1 MSFDFDV
8 TGLVALLLVSA
19 RVLAWALVAPP
30 MATAG
35 VPRTVKVAL
44 AVAIGLAMVTVT
56 RPSVP
61 EIDTLPIIGSLLW
74 QILIGAG
81 LGFLT
86 RLLFTAIEMAGGLF
100 DLFGGFALASSYD
113 PLSTTMTTVLGKFYA
128 ILATALIFATNA
140 HLSIISGFLRTFSAV
155 PLNATISLDALG
167 RTLTHGVTE
176 MFIGALQI
184 AGPLIV
190 VLFVADI
197 GLGVLNRIAPQ
208 LNAFTMS
215 FPIKVGL
222 TLVLVGTG
230 LVLLP
235 GTVLQITSRVG
246 DLIGAVIG

>member
-1 MSFDFDV
+1 
-8 TGLVALLLVSA
+8 
-19 RVLAWALVAPP
+19 
-30 MATAG
+30 
-35 VPRTVKVAL
+35 VKVAL
-44 AVAIGLAMVTVT
+44 SVAIGLAMVSITK
-56 RPSVP
+56 PSVP

-190 VLFVADI
+190 VLFIADI

-230 LVLLP
+230 LMLLP
-235 GTVLQITSRVG
+235 GTVLQITNRVG

>member
-230 LVLLP
+230 LMLLP
-235 GTVLQITSRVG
+235 GTVLQITNRVG

>member
-1 MSFDFDV
+1 MSFDFDL

-44 AVAIGLAMVTVT
+44 SVAIGLAMVSVT
-56 RPSVP
+56 KPSVP

-113 PLSTTMTTVLGKFYA
+113 PLSTTMTTVIGKFYA
-128 ILATALIFATNA
+128 LLATALIFATNA
-140 HLSIISGFLRTFSAV
+140 HLSIISGFVRTFSAV

-167 RTLTHGVTE
+167 GALTHGVTE

-190 VLFVADI
+190 VLFIADV

-230 LVLLP
+230 MMLLP
-235 GTVLQITSRVG
+235 GTVLQITGRVG

>member
-1 MSFDFDV
+1 MSFDFDL

-44 AVAIGLAMVTVT
+44 SVAIGLALVSITK
-56 RPSVP
+56 PSVP

-113 PLSTTMTTVLGKFYA
+113 PLTTTMTTVLGKFYA
-128 ILATALIFATNA
+128 ALATALIFATNA
-140 HLSIISGFLRTFSAV
+140 HLSIIGGFLRTFTAV

-176 MFIGALQI
+176 MFVGALQI

-190 VLFVADI
+190 VLFIADV

-215 FPIKVGL
+215 FPIKIGL
-222 TLVLVGTG
+222 TLVLVGAGMT
-230 LVLLP
+230 LLP

>member
-1 MSFDFDV
+1 MSFDFDLM
-8 TGLVALLLVSA
+8 GLVALLLVSA

-44 AVAIGLAMVTVT
+44 SVAIGLALVSITK
-56 RPSVP
+56 PSVP

-113 PLSTTMTTVLGKFYA
+113 PLTTTMTTVLGKFYA
-128 ILATALIFATNA
+128 ALATALIFATNA
-140 HLSIISGFLRTFSAV
+140 HLSIIGGFMRTFTAV

-167 RTLTHGVTE
+167 RTLTHGVTA
-176 MFIGALQI
+176 MFVGALQI

-190 VLFVADI
+190 VLFIADV

-215 FPIKVGL
+215 FPIKIGL
-222 TLVLVGTG
+222 TLVLVGAGMTR
-230 LVLLP
+230 LP